1 MVSLSNQVTA
11 AVAVIVD
18 LDGLATQQFVGEAE
32 VSHIRPSGR
41 AIHGEEAQACA
52 GYVVELRVAVGK
64 QLVALLGGGI
74 ERNRVVNTVF
84 HGKRKMLKKA
94 LVDSRE
100 NWN

>member
-1 MVSLSNQVTA
+1 M
-11 AVAVIVD
+11 
-18 LDGLATQQFVGEAE
+18 AE
-32 VSHIRPSGR
+32 SRPRKTKGQVSHVGPSGR

-52 GYVVELRVAVGK
+52 GDVVELRVAMGK

-74 ERNRVVNTVF
+74 ELNRIVNTVF